1 MSGPHLHTSI
11 ATAALVVLASAPARA
26 QAIATSFDE
35 LRPLLEP
42 GRAVVVT
49 DVNGRRTRGTVAD
62 VSPTSLVLLGP
73 DGRTYGANEVDA
85 IRTTPDSPWSGALW
99 GAAVG
104 AGLATGDYLVDPSEP
119 GNAAIFAAAI
129 GLGAAIGAGIDALVN
144 RHGRLLYAPPRRQP
158 RVRLAPVLSPDR
170 RGALLS
176 IDF

>member
-1 MSGPHLHTSI
+1 MFDPRLHTAI

-35 LRPLLEP
+35 LRRLLEP

-49 DVNGRRTRGTVAD
+49 DGSGRRTRGTVAD
-62 VSPTSLVLLGP
+62 VSPTSLVILGP
-73 DGRTYGANEVDA
+73 DARTFADTDVDA
-85 IRTTPDSPWSGALW
+85 IRTAPDPVWNGALA

-104 AGLATGDYLVDPSEP
+104 AGLATWDYLVDPSEP

-144 RHGRLLYAPPRRQP
+144 RHGRLLYAPARRQP
-158 RVRLAPVLSPDR
+158 RVRLTPVLSHDR
-170 RGALLS
+170 QGALLS
-176 IDF
+176 INF